1 MPKGQQISDSSRRKR
16 QDAARE
22 RKDQRRRPHTEE
34 HKRKISVA
42 LVGHKHSQAMKQ
54 KISVAARGRK
64 HSDAAKLKM
73 SLTRRGRSAPWVSK
87 RMLGSTRPMSLEAYA
102 ALSRRNKERT
112 LPEDERKRR
121 RQEISRHCQLKAR
134 YGLSAAEYD
143 RLLAMQK
150 NVCRICRKP
159 CSTGK
164 RLAVDHDH
172 ETGEVRGL
180 LCRRCNRGLGHF
192 PTVALLRSALAY
204 QESPPYN
211 SDWKK
216 LAINKARLPTPEWE
230 DA

>member
-1 MPKGQQISDSSRRKR
+1 MQKGQQISDSAR
-16 QDAARE
+16 QKLQDDALE
-22 RKDQRRRPHTEE
+22 QKDQRRRPHTEE

-42 LVGHKHSQAMKQ
+42 LVGRKHSQATKQ
-54 KISVAARGRK
+54 KMRAAAQGRK

-73 SLTRRGRSAPWVSK
+73 SLTRRGRPAPWVSE
-87 RMLGSTRPMSLEAYA
+87 RMLGSTRPMSPEAYA
-102 ALSRRNKERT
+102 ALSRRNKKRA
-112 LPEDERKRR
+112 LPPDERRRR

-143 RLLAMQK
+143 HLLALQR

-172 ETGEVRGL
+172 ETGKVRGL

-192 PTVALLRSALAY
+192 PTANLLRSALAY
-204 QESPPYN
+204 QESYPY
-211 SDWKK
+211 SQREK
-216 LAINKARLPTPEWE
+216 LAIGEARILTPESP
-230 DA
+230 